1 MEAAMEYAFSVE
13 LLDRELKSIGRI
25 VALWGSLERE
35 IFCQTLVCFDV
46 TSPSQLPKE
55 MNNMS
60 FSSVLKLWD
69 SHLVSK
75 ATGKRKQV
83 LQDQYK
89 KIGHYH
95 DFRNALVHGMWEWSK
110 DKPAKITA
118 TRIRR
123 AEVIRTHFTADDLED
138 LASELETI
146 NFNVRYPGGLDEF
159 ARAKSRQGVYMS
171 RMAVCLMTGDPLADE
186 YLRSFGVK
194 QREKNSRRKT
204 TVPSPKK

>member
-1 MEAAMEYAFSVE
+1 MKYAFGVE
-13 LLDRELKSIGRI
+13 LLERELISIGRI
-25 VALWGSLERE
+25 VALWGSLEHE
-35 IFCQTLVCFDV
+35 IFCQTLVCFDI

-55 MNNMS
+55 MNNMHS
-60 FSSVLKLWD
+60 SSVLKLWD
-69 SHLVSK
+69 RHVVSK
-75 ATGKRKQV
+75 ATGKRRQV
-83 LQDQYK
+83 LQDQCK
-89 KIGHYH
+89 KIRHYY
-95 DFRNALVHGMWEWSK
+95 DFRNALVHGMLDWSK

-123 AEVIRTHFTADDLED
+123 SEVIKTHFTADDLED

-159 ARAKSRQGVYMS
+159 ARAKSRQGACMS
-171 RMAVCLMTGDPLADE
+171 RMALCLMTGDPLADE

-194 QREKNSRRKT
+194 QRGKSPRRKT